1 MGRQSCNSLAAAG
14 LSHRPSHPRH
24 LLWRVPYQ
32 KTIVCLANSRKW
44 QGRCVAGLEW
54 NGTPGAWIR
63 PVGAGEKGVINGER
77 FCPNAS
83 GRDPQLLD
91 LVTISFV
98 APQPHDF
105 QIENQL
111 IVPQSWT
118 YSGSVKWQDLL
129 PAVEYVKGQ
138 LWANVGHSRNG
149 QNDMIPEEVAPGLK
163 CSLKL
168 VQPEELTIKVTME
181 GRAGAEKRK
190 LRGEFSLY
198 GYWYTFSVT
207 DSRME
212 QELKTCAP
220 GAEKVFR
227 NPLLCLSLSE
237 VLPDVHACYKLIAGV
252 VPTE

>member
-1 MGRQSCNSLAAAG
+1 
-14 LSHRPSHPRH
+14 
-24 LLWRVPYQ
+24 
-32 KTIVCLANSRKW
+32 
-44 QGRCVAGLEW
+44 
-54 NGTPGAWIR
+54 
-63 PVGAGEKGVINGER
+63 VGAGEKGVINGER
-77 FCPNAS
+77 FCRNAN

-91 LVTISFV
+91 LLTISFA
-98 APQPHDF
+98 APQAHDF
-105 QIENQL
+105 QVENHLVASQ
-111 IVPQSWT
+111 QSWT
-118 YSGSVKWQDLL
+118 FSGSAKWQDLL
-129 PAVEYVKGQ
+129 PAVEPVKGQ

-163 CSLKL
+163 SSLKL

-207 DSRME
+207 DSQME
-212 QELKTCAP
+212 QELRTCTP
-220 GAEKVFR
+220 GTEKVLK

-252 VPTE
+252 IPTE